1 MVFILISVAWAAIVL
16 MVVAVCR
23 SQ

>member
-1 MVFILISVAWAAIVL
+1 MVFILISLAWAAIVL